1 MRKNALI
8 ICCFACAFGA
18 FGAFFRWLQNQLAFD
33 AVTGMLNSSMWN
45 ILVPLTLVATATV
58 FFFLIRKV
66 LGGLAAPEEMYDTFR
81 GTTFFHPIAA
91 WIIGGIT
98 AIGGVV
104 TIFSSSLDPQSG
116 ALTVIG
122 LLAIVTGISFPSIC
136 TAAKKHFSPNLIS
149 VFSALPI
156 LMFALWLVTCYI
168 RNASIP
174 NVWKYGIEI
183 VAISVIILAFYYN
196 AGFAF
201 GKPKPKMAL
210 YTSMLGSFMGL
221 VSLADSRAIGMQ
233 IILFGASAM
242 LLMYCWM
249 IVSNMREPDESEAA
263 EEPKPEESEK
273 EAEAEPTE
281 ENETVIPAGEKVVTA
296 EPTLQAPTHRDSDVD
311 AIISE
316 VKSTDK

>member
-8 ICCFACAFGA
+8 ICCFVCAFGA

-45 ILVPLTLVATATV
+45 AMVPLILVATAAV

-66 LGGLAAPEEMYDTFR
+66 LGGLAAPTEMYDTFR
-81 GTTFFHPIAA
+81 GTTFFHPIAG

-98 AIGGVV
+98 AIGGIV
-104 TIFSSSLDPQSG
+104 TIFSTSLDPQSG

-122 LLAIVTGISFPSIC
+122 LLTIVTGISFPSIC

-149 VFSALPI
+149 VFSALPV
-156 LMFALWLVTCYI
+156 LVFTLWLVTCYI
-168 RNASIP
+168 RNSSIP
-174 NVWKYGIEI
+174 NVWRYGIEVI
-183 VAISVIILAFYYN
+183 TISVIIIAFYYN

-201 GKPKPKMAL
+201 GKPRPHMAL
-210 YTSMLGSFMGL
+210 YTSMLGAFLGL
-221 VSLADSRAIGMQ
+221 VSLADSRVIGLQ

-249 IVSNMREPDESEAA
+249 IVSNMREPDKNEPVA
-263 EEPKPEESEK
+263 EVKPEEPEK
-273 EAEAEPTE
+273 EPEAEPASE
-281 ENETVIPAGEKVVTA
+281 DDPVIPAGEKVVTA
-296 EPTLQAPTHRDSDVD
+296 EPTIQAPAHRGSDVD
-311 AIISE
+311 AIINE
-316 VKSTDK
+316 FKKD